1 MVAEHRERLKQ
12 ADGRPDH
19 RFTSGE
25 LHWAGTALL
34 CHLPR
39 SVTGWEHAVET
50 VALAPTLQ
58 RIQRCSIWRL
68 SGRCCPHSG
77 SLKGRSEQHVT
88 VAATEVRFCQR
99 RHLSLAETQN
109 QNELE
114 TSKGNGNMS

>member
-58 RIQRCSIWRL
+58 R
-68 SGRCCPHSG
+68 
-77 SLKGRSEQHVT
+77 
-88 VAATEVRFCQR
+88 
-99 RHLSLAETQN
+99 
-109 QNELE
+109 
-114 TSKGNGNMS
+114 SKGAASGGCQADAVLTVVLLKAGLSSMSLWLPQKSDFVREGI